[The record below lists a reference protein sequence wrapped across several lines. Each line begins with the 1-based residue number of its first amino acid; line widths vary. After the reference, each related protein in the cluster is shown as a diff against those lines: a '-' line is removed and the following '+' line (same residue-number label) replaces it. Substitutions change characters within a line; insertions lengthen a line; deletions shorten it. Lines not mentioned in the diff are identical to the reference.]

1 VAVVDKKLCE
11 QKPDLG
17 LADLVGL
24 KACFTGY
31 RDGAGWNIPL
41 GVLVD
46 KGILA
51 PVSDKLCVV
60 FILKNIEGKETKKSG
75 AEKTK

>member
-1 VAVVDKKLCE
+1 MSCQIDGSGDLAADVAVVDKKLCD

-17 LADLVGL
+17 LADLAGL

-31 RDGAGWNIPL
+31 GDGAGWNIPL

-46 KGILA
+46 KGILV
-51 PVSDKLCVV
+51 PVSDKVCYGD
-60 FILKNIEGKETKKSG
+60 F
-75 AEKTK
+75 